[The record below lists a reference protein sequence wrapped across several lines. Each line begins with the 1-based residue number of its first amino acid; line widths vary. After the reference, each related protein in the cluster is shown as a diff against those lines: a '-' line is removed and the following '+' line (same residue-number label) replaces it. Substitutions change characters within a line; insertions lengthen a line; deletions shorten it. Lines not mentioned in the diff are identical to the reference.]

1 MEALFGDTSPSF
13 VNRRPQND
21 DNRSAMA
28 VFPRTLLPWSVIHRP
43 SSGMW
48 IATLQTNQKALD
60 RQNVL
65 EASKSLRAFSMPTE
79 KQAVSLAKAWTP
91 PRMLPFDSNKCCHIC
106 SAKFAVFRRPCHCKN
121 CGVCVCKDCTV
132 NWPKTMIPDTYNRKK
147 GNFVNAC
154 KSCDWLSKSFRVAL
168 LEGDLDKS
176 VALFGTGNI
185 NLITPFA
192 NVKGELFYP
201 VHCAVLGGNLDCLK
215 FLCEDN
221 CCPIKSVR
229 VSGSASSSKYTP
241 IVTSKGRSLLGIAME
256 KGNLRIIRYLTI
268 QKGAVLS
275 GESDITPELLA
286 RNLEKVL
293 RLLPEESFVGEA
305 EAATDTGD
313 SLPAMG
319 GDFDEVVP
327 MSPSQ
332 HAFHDEG
339 NERTLSD
346 EARDFG
352 AVRVHGKR
360 QIEESVNEECKFLP
374 RSAYKFVTC
383 SLCLLLIHC
392 ILLFCFSQV
401 LFAITVL
408 LIVSL
413 LPAVTRCAVYSAVQT

>member
-1 MEALFGDTSPSF
+1 MEALFGEASPPF

-176 VALFGTGNI
+176 VALFGTGKWGKCQQRHRFATLCHWKVHI
-185 NLITPFA
+185 FCALILTFHIFPPSSRQHQSKHS
-192 NVKGELFYP
+192 V
-201 VHCAVLGGNLDCLK
+201 
-215 FLCEDN
+215 CE
-221 CCPIKSVR
+221 C
-229 VSGSASSSKYTP
+229 
-241 IVTSKGRSLLGIAME
+241 
-256 KGNLRIIRYLTI
+256 
-268 QKGAVLS
+268 
-275 GESDITPELLA
+275 
-286 RNLEKVL
+286 
-293 RLLPEESFVGEA
+293 
-305 EAATDTGD
+305 
-313 SLPAMG
+313 
-319 GDFDEVVP
+319 
-327 MSPSQ
+327 
-332 HAFHDEG
+332 
-339 NERTLSD
+339 
-346 EARDFG
+346 
-352 AVRVHGKR
+352 
-360 QIEESVNEECKFLP
+360 
-374 RSAYKFVTC
+374 
-383 SLCLLLIHC
+383 
-392 ILLFCFSQV
+392 
-401 LFAITVL
+401 
-408 LIVSL
+408 
-413 LPAVTRCAVYSAVQT
+413 